1 MHHDGLADERLVV
14 GDLEIFPHGGL
25 AIAAGR
31 ALVLSVR
38 EFELLVALAGRAG
51 RVVGREELFALVWG
65 RALRPGD
72 RSIDVYVRKLRVK
85 LESALP
91 QARYIH
97 THVGFG
103 YRMNAERSHELHTTA
118 TGQ

>member
-85 LESALP
+85 LEAALP
-91 QARYIH
+91 HARYIH
-97 THVGFG
+97 THIGFG
-103 YRMNAERSHELHTTA
+103 YRLHPEPSHDFHTAATAE
-118 TGQ
+118 